1 MIGLIIATLVFNFI
15 AFKTNKRLS
24 SIQIAHIWVFTIA
37 LQQSFD
43 IYVDVKYHGYW
54 YFSNGVDW
62 RAIPAHLA
70 LLPPVNMMII
80 NGFPF
85 NSSVLKKVRYLILWE
100 IALLTYESITLLPSP
115 WGYFHY
121 GWWNMWHSVFVNP
134 ILLIILLLYYKWISR
149 ACS

>member
-24 SIQIAHIWVFTIA
+24 PIQIAHIWAFTIA

-43 IYVDVKYHGYW
+43 IYVDIKYHGYW
-54 YFSNGVDW
+54 YFSKEVDW
-62 RAIPAHLA
+62 WSIPSHLA

-85 NSSVLKKVRYLILWE
+85 KSSVLKKLRYLFLWE
-100 IALLTYESITLLPSP
+100 VALLTYEGFTLLPRP

-121 GWWNMWHSVFVNP
+121 GWWNMGHSAFVNP
-134 ILLIILLLYYKWISR
+134 ILLIFLLLYYKWISR
-149 ACS
+149 A